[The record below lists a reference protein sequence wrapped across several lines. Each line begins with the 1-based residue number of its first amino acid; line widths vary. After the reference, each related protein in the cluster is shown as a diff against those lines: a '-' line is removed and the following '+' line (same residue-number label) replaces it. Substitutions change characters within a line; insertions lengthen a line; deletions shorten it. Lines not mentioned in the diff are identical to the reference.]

1 MISDSIAKISREAA
15 ADGAV
20 LLKNENNTLPIINE
34 RVAVFGRYQI
44 DYLKSGSGSG
54 GSVNTE
60 NCMTP
65 LEAFEAEPG
74 IEVDREIAAMYRE
87 LIKKRPI
94 RIHNAFLSDFKD
106 LELEIEN
113 AAVKA
118 AAARTDKA
126 IVIIGRRL
134 GEGFDNV
141 PKPGGYYLS
150 KNELRLIRQVSRYY
164 KKFAVLLNCGNILDM
179 SWVNKYKVPAV
190 MYIWHGGGEGG
201 KASADLISGKVAPSG
216 RLSDTIAVSL
226 KDYPSTD
233 GFFKKKS
240 VVYKE
245 GIYTGY
251 RHFETNASDKVL
263 YPFGYGLSYTSFD
276 ISCTGYNINKNIIS
290 LYFNVRNTGNCSGK
304 EVVELYINK
313 PDTALDHPLREL
325 AAFRKTRLINPGES
339 ESIDI
344 SFNIKDTASYDEERS
359 AWIIESGKYIVY
371 AGKNVRDAKE
381 VLSFEVQKEKQ
392 LSKKLPPA
400 ALQSFTNK
408 HYNEDFPTAVK
419 NDHIKEFIAELTDNE
434 LCALVH
440 GEGMN
445 SRRVTSGTAAA
456 FGGITRRLS
465 KKGIPAAC
473 ASDGPSGIRMDSGEK
488 ASLIPCGVCL
498 ACTWDIPLIEQLY
511 AEEGKEVA
519 LNKIDMLLGPGMNLH
534 RSPLCGRNFE
544 YFSEDPYLTGTMAAA
559 AVRGLME
566 HGIVGVIKHFAA
578 NNREKNRFDADSVI
592 PERALHE
599 IYLKSFEI
607 AVKSSPVK
615 AIMTSYN
622 LVNGLHAA
630 SNPKLTTDILRA
642 EWGFSGMV
650 MTDWWAKCNS
660 RGARSSRMKLAE
672 MINAQNDIY
681 MVVPNGMAGV
691 WQDNL
696 KKSLK
701 NGKLTRAALE
711 RSAYNILSTIAQLRC
726 MDK

>member
-1 MISDSIAKISREAA
+1 MISDSIAAVSRTAA

-20 LLKNENNTLPIINE
+20 LLKNENGTLPVMNE
-34 RVAVFGRYQI
+34 KIAVFGRYQI

-60 NCMTP
+60 KCITP
-65 LEAFEAEPG
+65 LEAFEAEPE
-74 IEVDREIAAMYRE
+74 IHVDTKIAALYRE
-87 LIKKRPI
+87 LVKKNPI
-94 RIHNAFLSDFKD
+94 RIRNVFTSDFRD
-106 LELEIEN
+106 LELEIDSS
-113 AAVKA
+113 AVKA

-134 GEGFDNV
+134 GEGFDNI

-150 KNELRLIRQVSRYY
+150 KNEIRLIRQVSRHY

-201 KASADLISGKVAPSG
+201 KAAADLISGRVSPSG
-216 RLSDTIAVSL
+216 RLSDTIAQSL
-226 KDYPSTD
+226 KDYPSTN
-233 GFFKKKS
+233 GFSRKKS
-240 VVYKE
+240 VIYKE

-251 RHFETNASDKVL
+251 RHFETNAPDKVL
-263 YPFGYGLSYTSFD
+263 YPFGYGLSYTLFD
-276 ISCTGYNINKNIIS
+276 ISCTNYKINKSIIS
-290 LYFNVRNTGNCSGK
+290 LCFNVKNTGKICGR
-304 EVVELYINK
+304 EVVELYLKK

-325 AAFRKTRLINPGES
+325 TAFAKTGSIEPGES
-339 ESIDI
+339 ESVEI
-344 SFNIKDTASYDEERS
+344 SFNIKDTASYDEKRG
-359 AWIIESGKYIVY
+359 AWIIEAGKYVVY
-371 AGKNVRDAKE
+371 AGKNARDAEE
-381 VLSFEVQKEKQ
+381 VLSLEVQSERC
-392 LSKKLPPA
+392 LSKNTPLVMPEA
-400 ALQSFTNK
+400 FTNK

-419 NDHIKEFIAELTDNE
+419 NDRIKEFIAELTENE

-445 SRRVTSGTAAA
+445 SQRVTPGTAAA
-456 FGGITRRLS
+456 FGGITRRLA

-473 ASDGPSGIRMDSGEK
+473 ASDGPSGLRMDNGEK
-488 ASLIPCGVCL
+488 ASLLPCGVCL
-498 ACTWDIPLIEQLY
+498 ACTWDIPLIEKLY
-511 AEEGKEVA
+511 AEEGKEAA

-544 YFSEDPYLTGTMAAA
+544 YFSEDPYLTGTIAAA

-566 HGIVGVIKHFAA
+566 HGIIGVIKHFAA

-592 PERALHE
+592 PERALFE

-607 AVKSSPVK
+607 AVKTSPVK

-660 RGARSSRMKLAE
+660 RGTRSSRLKLAE

-681 MVVPNGMAGV
+681 MVVPNGMAGI
-691 WQDNL
+691 WHDNL

-701 NGKLTRAALE
+701 NGTLSRAALE
-711 RSAYNILSTIAQLRC
+711 RSAYNILSTISQLRC
-726 MDK
+726 MK